1 MPRLFALALAALA
14 ASAVAAADWPAWRG
28 PTGQGH
34 STDKNV
40 PLKWTATQNV
50 KWKVKL
56 EQQSNSTPIVAGDA
70 VYLTQANEGGT
81 VRSLL
86 CLARADGKVR
96 WQRDVAYAEK
106 ERNWNKNWY
115 ANASPATDGERVV
128 VSFGSAGMYC
138 YDAAGKELWKRTDL
152 GAWDHAFGNSAS
164 PVLYKNLA
172 ILWCGPNEK
181 DGRNYLLAVDKATG
195 KTVWE
200 RDQPTGSWATPL
212 IADVGGKDHLIV
224 GMSKDVKNA
233 PEDKHGHLKGF
244 DPLTGSELWACR
256 GLNSYVYTS
265 ALVGDGV
272 AVGMSGYGGAA
283 LAVKLGGVG
292 DITPDRLWVH
302 PKNVQRVGSGVVT
315 GGHVY
320 MVDENGA
327 PHCYD
332 LKTGKD
338 AWADEAKLKGGVTWG
353 SMVHAGGRLYVMMR
367 TGETTVLAANPKF
380 EVLAVNPLAAG
391 EQTNSSPVVA
401 GGEIYL
407 RTFRHLYCVSAAK

>member
-1 MPRLFALALAALA
+1 MPRLLSLALAAVA
-14 ASAVAAADWPAWRG
+14 ASAVAADWPAWRG

-34 STDKNV
+34 STGTDV
-40 PLKWTATQNV
+40 PLKWTATENV

-56 EQQSNSTPIVAGDA
+56 DQQANSTPVVYGDA
-70 VYLTQANEGGT
+70 IYLTQANEGGT

-96 WQRDVAYAEK
+96 WQRDVAYGEK

-115 ANASPATDGERVV
+115 ANASPVTDGERVV

-138 YDAAGKELWKRTDL
+138 YDPAGKELWKRTDL

-164 PVLYKNLA
+164 PVLYKQLA

-181 DGRNYLLAVDKATG
+181 EGRNYLLAVDKATG

-200 RDQPTGSWATPL
+200 RDQPTGSWATPV
-212 IADVGGKDHLIV
+212 IADVGGKDHLVI

-233 PEDKHGHLKGF
+233 PEAQHGFLKGF
-244 DPLTGSELWACR
+244 DPLTGAELWACR
-256 GLNSYVYTS
+256 GLNSYVYAS
-265 ALVGDGV
+265 ALVSDGV

-283 LAVKLGGVG
+283 LAVKLGGSG
-292 DITPDRLWVH
+292 DITADRLWVH
-302 PKNVQRVGSGVVT
+302 PKNVQRVGSGVAT

-320 MVDENGA
+320 VVDENGA
-327 PHCYD
+327 PHCFD
-332 LKTGKD
+332 LKSGKD

-353 SMVHAGGRLYVMMR
+353 SMTHAAGRLYVMMR
-367 TGETTVLAANPKF
+367 TGETTVLAASPKY

-391 EQTNSSPVVA
+391 EQTNSSPVIA

-407 RTFRHLYCVSAAK
+407 RTFRHLYCVASKK